1 MSQNFLKNL
10 FKRREVDWDSRD
22 YLKKNLELLQETK
35 THDLY
40 QDDRGRKEKLEQE
53 LLDLMSKT

>member
-40 QDDRGRKEKLEQE
+40 QDDRGKKEKLEQE
-53 LLDLMSKT
+53 LLDLIGKT